1 MTMAS
6 LFLAC
11 QQTTESSADAI
22 YYGGDILTM
31 RGETPEYTEAMAI
44 KDGKIFFVGSKAEAL
59 KLKGDSTMLVDL
71 NQRTLLP
78 GFVDPH
84 SHLWISGLQSLAAN
98 LLPAPDGEGNSIP
111 ALIDVTKEWVNNNQQ
126 AIGKVGW
133 IVGFGYD
140 DAQLAEHR
148 HPLADELD
156 KISTEF
162 PVLFI
167 HQSTHLGVMNH
178 KGLEMAN
185 ITANTPNPVGGV
197 IRRIK
202 GGQQP
207 DGVLEE
213 IAFFNAAYNF
223 LKVFDPETNEA
234 IAKAGLKNYAAFG
247 FTTAQEG
254 RATKS
259 VVETWKM
266 LKQEKRVVFGC
277 CCLCG
282 FRG

>member
-1 MTMAS
+1 MKKVFLLIAIAS
-6 LFLAC
+6 LFFAC
-11 QQTTESSADAI
+11 QQTPKDSADAI

-31 RGETPEYTEAMAI
+31 RGETPEYMEAMAT
-44 KDGKIFFVGSKAEAL
+44 KDGKILYVGTKSETM
-59 KLKGDSTMLVDL
+59 KLKGDSTVLVDL

-78 GFVDPH
+78 GFIDPH

-111 ALIDVTKEWVNNNQQ
+111 ALIEVAKAWADDNPK

-162 PVLFI
+162 PVLLI

-185 ITANTPNPVGGV
+185 INAGTPNPVGGV
-197 IRRIK
+197 IRRIA
-202 GGQQP
+202 GSQQP

-213 IAFFNAAYNF
+213 IAFFN
-223 LKVFDPETNEA
+223 E
-234 IAKAGLKNYAAFG
+234 I
-247 FTTAQEG
+247 G
-254 RATKS
+254 RAH
-259 VVETWKM
+259 V
-266 LKQEKRVVFGC
+266 
-277 CCLCG
+277 
-282 FRG
+282 